1 MTQPQTKAGRD
12 PEGAVK
18 EIEAQAQERSTC
30 PACDGTKRLVGRYIG
45 SASREDPDEHIFACS
60 NCDDEG
66 TVPAGPGALA
76 AWQKK
81 AMQLTVKI
89 LDATLSDYDRNT
101 RELCAHLAAMPQ
113 AQPDAGLLKALKEI
127 DKIGELVYPNGAD
140 VMDTNPFAAQI
151 TEIWRIASAAIAQA
165 EQGAAG

>member
-1 MTQPQTKAGRD
+1 MTDTKAGRD

-30 PACDGTKRLVGRYIG
+30 PVCKGEKILVGRSRDPADSGKFRSIICGACDG
-45 SASREDPDEHIFACS
+45 A
-60 NCDDEG
+60 G

-151 TEIWRIASAAIAQA
+151 TEIWRIAAAAIAQA
-165 EQGAAG
+165 KKGAAG